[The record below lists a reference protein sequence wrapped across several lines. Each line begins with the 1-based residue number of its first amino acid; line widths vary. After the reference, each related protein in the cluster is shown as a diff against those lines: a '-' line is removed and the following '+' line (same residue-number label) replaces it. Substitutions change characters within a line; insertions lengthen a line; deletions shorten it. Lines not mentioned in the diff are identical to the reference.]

1 MEFILWLAKFGQASM
16 AEITQIINLIS
27 KIREEETL
35 AGQVKL
41 VYKILTVAATL
52 SPTSVDDQLLTLF
65 GTLIES
71 PLFDTL
77 IEMIERSSGNSVGT
91 LSTEQQVSVIQLVEA
106 QGIPFL
112 QLISV
117 AQLIIQILRQI
128 NSSKATTL

>member
-91 LSTEQQVSVIQLVEA
+91 LSTEQQVSVIQRVEA

>member
-1 MEFILWLAKFGQASM
+1 MEFILWLAKFGQASI

-27 KIREEETL
+27 KICEEETL
-35 AGQVKL
+35 AGQVQL

-91 LSTEQQVSVIQLVEA
+91 LSTEQQVSVIQRVEA